1 MISRTWTWNNTSI
14 DAMIPTFGFPS
25 ANVGLE
31 ACCRVR
37 IWKSLMFSN
46 FVGTDVRERQK
57 SSRSGL
63 PHLAGEDMMCKYK
76 YCKNLGPKILVAAP
90 GRSREGTVKSTHQIE
105 STCGLFWII
114 LEFHQNDKSRCI
126 GFVSSFLQGID
137 ADSGTGRIVASP
149 RPQKETMLRWM
160 FKLNEMRWWKAVI

>member
-1 MISRTWTWNNTSI
+1 MISRTWTWNNHTGI

-25 ANVGLE
+25 ANVDLE

-37 IWKSLMFSN
+37 IWKSLIFSN
-46 FVGTDVRERQK
+46 LVGTDFRERQK

-105 STCGLFWII
+105 STCAISNADGQTDFFSNFIHL
-114 LEFHQNDKSRCI
+114 LHRKAP
-126 GFVSSFLQGID
+126 GF
-137 ADSGTGRIVASP
+137 
-149 RPQKETMLRWM
+149 
-160 FKLNEMRWWKAVI
+160 